1 LGDPQ
6 SLELCSTLIYGVRIS
21 FESFS
26 GVSVSAIAQKVHV
39 SKSTMYSYLRHRGVE
54 IGLHEKPASR
64 CSDAN
69 AATIL
74 LSLRIENN
82 SKFVRGKKRATEQ
95 IERYF
100 FQKYNAKR
108 QPDGEYELKVPYN
121 SDEDLDQTMGEL
133 LGDIASQTDDRN
145 CFSESNAH
153 MHDADRHWG

>member
-1 LGDPQ
+1 MAA
-6 SLELCSTLIYGVRIS
+6 ETLYR
-21 FESFS
+21 ERRL
-26 GVSVSAIAQKVHV
+26 SVSAIAQKLHV

-54 IGLHEKPASR
+54 IGPYEKPASR
-64 CSDAN
+64 GSDAN

-82 SKFVRGKKRATEQ
+82 SKFVRGKKRATEH

-121 SDEDLDQTMGEL
+121 SDEDLDQTMEEL
-133 LGDIASQTDDRN
+133 LGEIASQADDRN
-145 CFSESNAH
+145 CSSESHAR
-153 MHDADRHWG
+153 MHNADRHWG